1 MTKLHLLFHLLSLN
15 NCLLDE
21 RKIYTFSG
29 NTLFHFFFFSGEIKR
44 NPYEP
49 EVTSKNVLSKV
60 K

>member
-15 NCLLDE
+15 NCLLGE

-29 NTLFHFFFFSGEIKR
+29 NTLFHFFFSPGEIKR